1 METEETGDRH
11 LESLLCSRQ
20 PSEDAGSKRENRGS
34 PGMSRLLH
42 GRLEDDGQQG
52 RNRDIYPEEKRE
64 HKPQDI

>member
-1 METEETGDRH
+1 
-11 LESLLCSRQ
+11 
-20 PSEDAGSKRENRGS
+20 
-34 PGMSRLLH
+34 MSRLLH